1 MSINNWNMGGISES
15 RVLGSE
21 NSLWKMVGVNVHD
34 EVGLIKNNKRMEDF
48 LEGCVDEFCK
58 VMLTHSNGNVYA
70 FSSESGKIYV
80 WEWKQHGQVLIQ

>member
-34 EVGLIKNNKRMEDF
+34 EVGLIKNNKRMEAISSSSD
-48 LEGCVDEFCK
+48 VTEFCK
-58 VMLTHSNGNVYA
+58 VMITHSNGNIYA
-70 FSSESGKIYV
+70 FSSEMEIS
-80 WEWKQHGQVLIQ
+80 